1 MRTQLPLCFIDD
13 NVCHD
18 FIYAAGQQHSDE
30 HSHHGGSTAIP
41 SAPSSSHRLARASSS
56 ASDSASDVMADW
68 SYLDPL
74 PPNAQIEIPA
84 SAREYRRLRREKA
97 AMALK
102 EFSENVDFYHARY
115 TAAEAARIALH
126 PGKLNCFVK
135 YLS

>member
-1 MRTQLPLCFIDD
+1 MRTQLPSWFIDD
-13 NVCHD
+13 NICYN
-18 FIYAAGQQHSDE
+18 FIYVGGQQYSDQHSD
-30 HSHHGGSTAIP
+30 HGGSTAIP
-41 SAPSSSHRLARASSS
+41 PAPSSSHRLARGSSS
-56 ASDSASDVMADW
+56 ASDSASEVMLDW
-68 SYLDPL
+68 TYLDPL

-126 PGKLNCFVK
+126 PGK
-135 YLS
+135 